1 MTTFKPVAVLA
12 LAVLGGALQAHAQS
26 QTQRPGSYGWVADKD
41 HALKEQLARDVAYQA
56 GRLRPEEQVKKSGF
70 WSLLDTGLRRAGFE
84 GSADAVRDARAIAS
98 EMTGSAGQG
107 TSRNVDALAI
117 MGDAEERKRLRAKGL
132 DILDAV
138 DDRKGGLQAM
148 VLMDRDTADRIRS
161 LRNAGTPEGQ
171 AQARAL
177 LATQKSYLAFRGT
190 EPDADLMAD
199 VQTDL
204 DSGGRVGGSQYYAQR
219 AEMNR
224 ICGSYGNVHV
234 TGHSLGGAQA
244 QRFAA
249 NCPASVKEVVTFA
262 APAIGRAEAERFASA
277 QQRPKVTHY
286 VAKHDV
292 VSSAGGQ
299 NHLPGTVR
307 EVTFEGVKPA
317 RMLDADSML
326 AAHSR
331 PMLAGGEGISVQERD
346 YAEYQSERVS
356 HHYELQ
362 RVIEGEI
369 AKGVNMVG
377 EKLVEKAAE
386 KAGQVVGGKVGG
398 MVAGELA
405 KSQAGWMA
413 PMAEKCD
420 VLSKAYK
427 ASACN
432 GFIAGVHSF
441 ARRQFVERLPVG
453 PGDAS
458 EVLTRAA
465 PPVNPELRWA
475 GVPLLGADTPVPA
488 NQIVATAPAVPSAAA
503 QAPVTSPL
511 PASTPGAVRF
521 VDPGAAASTSGP
533 ASGPVFGSAPAE
545 DEAAFRARLQQ
556 QRDDAFAQRD
566 AQVSQQAG
574 QQRAQELQ
582 KLEEGRAQMRAGLA
596 ALAGGLAAVQ
606 QQQQAYNA
614 QMEVQRQAQNARMA
628 QVLRQG
634 MAAPPNVGS
643 LLSQGGAPP
652 RHAGAPVAAAPR
664 AGQPGYPVLDP
675 FAARYAQQAPVTPR
689 AAQAPAAAVAAT
701 GSPYPSLDPFA
712 ARQSQQQVAQLAS
725 AGPTA
730 SPALPAPASPFTSAQ
745 ATTPS
750 CASVP
755 TVAVMAISWLASGS
769 VSDERSWGGDCC
781 ATFHVQSCRGL
792 EQSVETVCGQQLWGD
807 DRALRFVRAARQ
819 RSPAGRQLGFAIYNQ
834 SPSFTTEAQR
844 QARGI
849 AVQGSCP
856 M

>member
-1 MTTFKPVAVLA
+1 MTALKGIFPVVLCM
-12 LAVLGGALQAHAQS
+12 LGVAAQAQNPPQS
-26 QTQRPGSYGWVADKD
+26 QTMRPGSYGWIADKD
-41 HALKEQLARDVAYQA
+41 HALKEKLARDVAYQA
-56 GRLRPEEQVKKSGF
+56 GRLRPEEQIKPSGF
-70 WSLLDTGLRRAGFE
+70 WGLLDTGLRRIGFD
-84 GSADAVRDARAIAS
+84 GSADTVRDARAVVG
-98 EMTGSAGQG
+98 EVTGNVVKGQA
-107 TSRNVDALAI
+107 RNADVLAI
-117 MGDAEERKRLRAKGL
+117 LGDAQERKRLREQGL

-262 APAIGRAEAERFASA
+262 APAIGRAEAERFANA

-307 EVTFEGVKPA
+307 EVTFEGVKPV

-369 AKGVNMVG
+369 AKAVNLAG

-398 MVAGELA
+398 MVAGELV

-441 ARRQFVERLPVG
+441 ARRQFANRLPTG

-458 EVLTRAA
+458 EVLARAA

-475 GVPLLGADTPVPA
+475 GVPLLGSETPVPA
-488 NQIVATAPAVPSAAA
+488 NQFVATAPAAPGGAA
-503 QAPVTSPL
+503 QTPAAQMPAAPPL
-511 PASTPGAVRF
+511 PASTQGGVRF
-521 VDPGAAASTSGP
+521 VDPGAAASTAGP
-533 ASGPVFGSAPAE
+533 APGPVFGSAPAE

-556 QRDDAFAQRD
+556 QREDAFAQRD
-566 AQVSQQAG
+566 AHVSQQAG

-614 QMEVQRQAQNARMA
+614 QMEAQRQAQNARMA

-634 MAAPPNVGS
+634 MNAPPNVGS
-643 LLSQGGAPP
+643 LLPQGGAAP
-652 RHAGAPVAAAPR
+652 RAAGAPVAAAPL

-675 FAARYAQQAPVTPR
+675 FAARYAQQVTPPGAVQSLR
-689 AAQAPAAAVAAT
+689 PSTIYWVVYTEEICGRQGCPATSVVTGTRPPPTGFFNPSPSERGKFLRVTKAYGTLDGQKAQRIAAGIQNR
-701 GSPYPSLDPFA
+701 SLDIRDYLPITMHSGGGYDGA
-712 ARQSQQQVAQLAS
+712 GH
-725 AGPTA
+725 AGPLVMYDQGVE
-730 SPALPAPASPFTSAQ
+730 AL
-745 ATTPS
+745 
-750 CASVP
+750 
-755 TVAVMAISWLASGS
+755 
-769 VSDERSWGGDCC
+769 
-781 ATFHVQSCRGL
+781 
-792 EQSVETVCGQQLWGD
+792 
-807 DRALRFVRAARQ
+807 VR
-819 RSPAGRQLGFAIYNQ
+819 
-834 SPSFTTEAQR
+834 
-844 QARGI
+844 
-849 AVQGSCP
+849 
-856 M
+856 

>member
-1 MTTFKPVAVLA
+1 MNMLKPVAALM
-12 LAVLGGALQAHAQS
+12 LAVLGAASQAHAQS
-26 QTQRPGSYGWVADKD
+26 QTMRPGSYGWVADKD

-70 WSLLDTGLRRAGFE
+70 WGLLDTGLRRAGFE

-98 EMTGSAGQG
+98 EMTGSAGPG
-107 TSRNVDALAI
+107 SSRNTDVLAI
-117 MGDAEERKRLRAKGL
+117 MGDAEERKRLRAQGL

-177 LATQKSYLAFRGT
+177 LATRKSYLAFRGT

-369 AKGVNMVG
+369 AKGVNVVG

-386 KAGQVVGGKVGG
+386 KAGQVVAGKVGG

-458 EVLTRAA
+458 EVLARAA

-488 NQIVATAPAVPSAAA
+488 SQVVATAPTAPSAVA
-503 QAPVTSPL
+503 QAPAAPPQ
-511 PASTPGAVRF
+511 PASPPGAVRF
-521 VDPGAAASTSGP
+521 VDPGAAANTTGP
-533 ASGPVFGSAPAE
+533 SSGPVFGSAPME

-556 QRDDAFAQRD
+556 QREDAFAQRD
-566 AQVSQQAG
+566 AQVSQQAD
-574 QQRAQELQ
+574 QARAQEHQ
-582 KLEEGRAQMRAGLA
+582 RQEEGRAQLRAGFA

-614 QMEVQRQAQNARMA
+614 QMEAQRQAQNARMA

-634 MAAPPNVGS
+634 LAAPPNVGS
-643 LLSQGGAPP
+643 LAAPP
-652 RHAGAPVAAAPR
+652 PQTAMPRTLPPPVAPR
-664 AGQPGYPVLDP
+664 PGYPVLDP
-675 FAARYAQQAPVTPR
+675 FAARFQQQTAQVTPR
-689 AAQAPAAAVAAT
+689 AAPAVVAPAAVAPVAS
-701 GSPYPSLDPFA
+701 GYPALDPFA
-712 ARQSQQQVAQLAS
+712 ARQASVPQMAQAPAQQVAQ
-725 AGPTA
+725 
-730 SPALPAPASPFTSAQ
+730 APAA
-745 ATTPS
+745 ATTPA
-750 CASVP
+750 CRSVP
-755 TVAVMAISWLASGS
+755 TVAVMAITWAKNGS
-769 VSDERSWGGDCC
+769 VSDERQWGGTCC
-781 ATFHVQSCRGL
+781 ASFHVQPCRGL
-792 EQSVETVCGQQLWGD
+792 ERLTETVCGRQLWGSHD
-807 DRALRFVRAARQ
+807 SLSFVRDARQ
-819 RSPAGRQLGFAIYNQ
+819 RSADGRYSAGGGGSGFAIYNQ
-834 SPSFTTEAQR
+834 SPSHTTEAQR
-844 QARGI
+844 RERGI
-849 AVQGSCP
+849 AVQTSCP